1 MKIILAD
8 DEGFVRLGIKAML
21 QQLCPDAEIREASN
35 GEEILKIGSGFHPDY
50 VLADIKMP
58 KMSGLEALEQWKEG
72 TDTQWI
78 ILSGY
83 SDFEY
88 ARKCIQYGVTDYL
101 LKPVSFQELEK
112 VMGLL
117 QAWQTDRRAAV
128 RLRSF
133 RSAGELL
140 DAAQRERFTL
150 YLLDVLMPGVTGM
163 EAAREI
169 RSFDDAADIVF
180 LTTSPGFAYES
191 YGVRAL
197 EYLLKPVSAKLL
209 FPLLD
214 RLYQREQN
222 PQDGLTV
229 RSEGVLVRL
238 PFSQLSYVEV
248 MGKHLF
254 FHMTDDSVH
263 EVVGALKEYEGALL
277 ARPEFMRTH
286 RSYIV
291 NMLQAEKLSPAG
303 VVTFS
308 GRSVPV
314 SRLLYN
320 QLQKD
325 YLELLFSGRDA

>member
-1 MKIILAD
+1 MYIAVCD
-8 DEGFVRLGIKAML
+8 DQIE
-21 QQLCPDAEIREASN
+21 
-35 GEEILKIGSGFHPDY
+35 
-50 VLADIKMP
+50 
-58 KMSGLEALEQWKEG
+58 
-72 TDTQWI
+72 
-78 ILSGY
+78 
-83 SDFEY
+83 
-88 ARKCIQYGVTDYL
+88 
-101 LKPVSFQELEK
+101 ELEK

-238 PFSQLSYVEV
+238 PFSQLSFVEV

>member
-1 MKIILAD
+1 
-8 DEGFVRLGIKAML
+8 
-21 QQLCPDAEIREASN
+21 
-35 GEEILKIGSGFHPDY
+35 
-50 VLADIKMP
+50 
-58 KMSGLEALEQWKEG
+58 
-72 TDTQWI
+72 
-78 ILSGY
+78 
-83 SDFEY
+83 
-88 ARKCIQYGVTDYL
+88 
-101 LKPVSFQELEK
+101 
-112 VMGLL
+112 
-117 QAWQTDRRAAV
+117 
-128 RLRSF
+128 
-133 RSAGELL
+133 
-140 DAAQRERFTL
+140 
-150 YLLDVLMPGVTGM
+150 MPGVTGM

>member
-1 MKIILAD
+1 MYIAVCD
-8 DEGFVRLGIKAML
+8 DQIE
-21 QQLCPDAEIREASN
+21 
-35 GEEILKIGSGFHPDY
+35 
-50 VLADIKMP
+50 
-58 KMSGLEALEQWKEG
+58 
-72 TDTQWI
+72 
-78 ILSGY
+78 
-83 SDFEY
+83 
-88 ARKCIQYGVTDYL
+88 
-101 LKPVSFQELEK
+101 ELEK

-117 QAWQTDRRAAV
+117 QTWQTDRRAAV

-197 EYLLKPVSAKLL
+197 EYLLKPIGGRLL
-209 FPLLD
+209 YPVLDRLLLREERPQEGLTVKVGTVLVRLLD

-325 YLELLFSGRDA
+325 YLELLFSGRES

>member
-1 MKIILAD
+1 
-8 DEGFVRLGIKAML
+8 
-21 QQLCPDAEIREASN
+21 
-35 GEEILKIGSGFHPDY
+35 
-50 VLADIKMP
+50 
-58 KMSGLEALEQWKEG
+58 
-72 TDTQWI
+72 
-78 ILSGY
+78 
-83 SDFEY
+83 
-88 ARKCIQYGVTDYL
+88 
-101 LKPVSFQELEK
+101 
-112 VMGLL
+112 
-117 QAWQTDRRAAV
+117 
-128 RLRSF
+128 
-133 RSAGELL
+133 
-140 DAAQRERFTL
+140 
-150 YLLDVLMPGVTGM
+150 MPGVTGM

-263 EVVGALKEYEGALL
+263 EVVGALKE
-277 ARPEFMRTH
+277 RV
-286 RSYIV
+286 RSSCAPTAPTSSICCRRRSCPPPGSSP
-291 NMLQAEKLSPAG
+291 SPAG
-303 VVTFS
+303 ACRCRGFCTTSCRRTIWSCCFPGGTHE
-308 GRSVPV
+308 GRI
-314 SRLLYN
+314 
-320 QLQKD
+320 
-325 YLELLFSGRDA
+325 

>member
-1 MKIILAD
+1 MYIAVCD
-8 DEGFVRLGIKAML
+8 DQIE
-21 QQLCPDAEIREASN
+21 
-35 GEEILKIGSGFHPDY
+35 
-50 VLADIKMP
+50 
-58 KMSGLEALEQWKEG
+58 
-72 TDTQWI
+72 
-78 ILSGY
+78 
-83 SDFEY
+83 
-88 ARKCIQYGVTDYL
+88 
-101 LKPVSFQELEK
+101 ELEK

-197 EYLLKPVSAKLL
+197 EYLLKPISGKLL
-209 FPLLD
+209 FPVLD
-214 RLYQREQN
+214 RLSLREQR
-222 PQDGLTV
+222 PQDGLTLKA
-229 RSEGVLVRL
+229 GATLVRV
-238 PFSQLSYVEV
+238 PFSQLAYVEV
-248 MGKHLF
+248 SGKHLYF
-254 FHMTDDSVH
+254 NLTDGQVR
-263 EVVGALKEYEGALL
+263 EAVGSLKDYEPLLL
-277 ARPEFMRTH
+277 ARPEFMRIH

-291 NMLQAEKLSPAG
+291 NMLQIDELSPAG
-303 VVTFS
+303 VHTFS
-308 GRSVPV
+308 GTSLPV
-314 SRLLYN
+314 SRLLYA

-325 YLELLFSGRDA
+325 YMKLLFAEREDA

>member
-1 MKIILAD
+1 MSLLRSIVVD
-8 DEGFVRLGIKAML
+8 DEPLARELVEGYVNQTPFLESAGSY
-21 QQLCPDAEIREASN
+21 PDALSAMEAIRN
-35 GEEILKIGSGFHPDY
+35 GMQAELLF
-50 VLADIKMP
+50 LDIQMP
-58 KMSGLEALEQWKEG
+58 NLSGLELSRLLPPEMKVIFITAFEQYAVEGFRVEAL
-72 TDTQWI
+72 D
-78 ILSGY
+78 
-83 SDFEY
+83 
-88 ARKCIQYGVTDYL
+88 
-101 LKPVSFQELEK
+101 
-112 VMGLL
+112 
-117 QAWQTDRRAAV
+117 
-128 RLRSF
+128 
-133 RSAGELL
+133 
-140 DAAQRERFTL
+140 
-150 YLLDVLMPGVTGM
+150 
-163 EAAREI
+163 
-169 RSFDDAADIVF
+169 
-180 LTTSPGFAYES
+180 
-191 YGVRAL
+191 
-197 EYLLKPVSAKLL
+197 YLLKPVSAKLL

>member
-1 MKIILAD
+1 MYIAVCD
-8 DEGFVRLGIKAML
+8 DQV
-21 QQLCPDAEIREASN
+21 
-35 GEEILKIGSGFHPDY
+35 EELTA
-50 VLADIKMP
+50 LT
-58 KMSGLEALEQWKEG
+58 GLLEQW
-72 TDTQWI
+72 
-78 ILSGY
+78 
-83 SDFEY
+83 
-88 ARKCIQYGVTDYL
+88 
-101 LKPVSFQELEK
+101 
-112 VMGLL
+112 
-117 QAWQTDRRAAV
+117 QAERRIP
-128 RLRSF
+128 LRCRAF
-133 RSAGELL
+133 RSAGDML
-140 DAAQRERFTL
+140 DAARHERFTL
-150 YLLDVLMPGVTGM
+150 YLLDVMMPGIDGM

-169 RSFDDAADIVF
+169 RTFDAAAEIVF
-180 LTTSPGFAYES
+180 LTSSPGFAYES

-197 EYLLKPVSAKLL
+197 EYLLKPITAKLL
-209 FPLLD
+209 YPILD
-214 RLYQREQN
+214 RLWLREQK
-222 PQDGLTV
+222 PEEALTLKAGSTLIRV
-229 RSEGVLVRL
+229 